1 MKKLSF
7 AALLCAAVLLA
18 VSAFFM
24 FPRKSYICV
33 EDGLFEH
40 ISGNNLLPEN
50 EHFSVVS
57 HSQFQSMS
65 ETLAGK
71 TARISALIETE
82 RRFAFQP
89 FEIEESPEKKAYLIE
104 IKDWFPVIADNL
116 ERASAGLQTMP
127 PDLDVR
133 LSTLDGIKS
142 GERALTFGGSYAGD
156 VDYLLRENVYA
167 VCHFLNGAQAAEIDA
182 WCADVFGKLNDKSRA
197 PQKPVFVAA
206 VGDIMVGRGVQEI
219 LLNEPDGLEQIF
231 GSTLPVLKKNDILI
245 GNLEGAV
252 TDSNA
257 NAIKT
262 YTFKFNKKVLGV
274 LKKCGFNY
282 FMLTNNH
289 CYDYGEQG
297 FKDTLAALEEYGLA
311 TSGVGLNIKEA
322 EKFYHTEVNGQKF
335 SIISCGAY
343 PVENS
348 GFNGK
353 KQAAATE
360 TKAGILWQS
369 DELLEAIK
377 AEKAD
382 GYCVIVNVHG
392 GEEYHFKPNEKQKR
406 FYESLCDAG
415 AAAVFGSH
423 PHVLQPSVWKNGS
436 LIVYSLGNFVFN
448 GMEDMNGAE
457 DSEIV
462 RLGFIDGKI
471 VYCEQYPAKIDRTKV
486 FLKNK

>member
-1 MKKLSF
+1 MKKFYILISVF
-7 AALLCAAVLLA
+7 ATTVLLA
-18 VSAFFM
+18 AACVLFISM
-24 FPRKSYICV
+24 QKPYVCV
-33 EDGLFEH
+33 ENGLFE
-40 ISGNNLLPEN
+40 SLNEADLLPEKG
-50 EHFSVVS
+50 FYVI
-57 HSQFQSMS
+57 SQSDFQELS

-71 TARISALIETE
+71 LARLSAVINIEE
-82 RRFAFQP
+82 SFAFQP
-89 FEIEESPEKKAYLIE
+89 FEPEDAALKKAYLINAE
-104 IKDWFPVIADNL
+104 DWLPLIEDNL
-116 ERASAGLQTMP
+116 ETAKAGTQVVP

-133 LSTLDGIKS
+133 LATLDGIKS
-142 GERALTFGGSYAGD
+142 GERALTVGGSYAGD
-156 VDYLLRENVYA
+156 ENYQLRKNVYA
-167 VCHFLNGAQAAEIDA
+167 VCHFFDLAKAAEIDE
-182 WCADVFGKLNDKSRA
+182 WCQHVFSIKERA
-197 PQKPVFVAA
+197 QKPVFVAA
-206 VGDIMVGRGVQEI
+206 VGDIMVARGVQEI
-219 LLNEPDGLEQIF
+219 LLDEADGLEQVF
-231 GSTLPVLKKNDILI
+231 GSTLPVLQKNDILI

-262 YTFKFNKKVLGV
+262 YTFKFNKKVLGI

-289 CYDYGEQG
+289 CYDFGEQG
-297 FKDTLAALEEYGLA
+297 FVDTLNALDEFELA
-311 TSGVGLNIKEA
+311 TSGAGRNIKEA

-360 TKAGILWQS
+360 SKAGILWQS
-369 DELLEAIK
+369 DKLIEAVK
-377 AEKAD
+377 AEKAA

-392 GEEYHFKPNEKQKR
+392 GEEYHFKPNESQKA

-486 FLKNK
+486 FLKQ

>member
-1 MKKLSF
+1 MKKLFFVPLVCS
-7 AALLCAAVLLA
+7 LVLLA
-18 VSAFFM
+18 AVFVFFVPM
-24 FPRKSYICV
+24 QKTYVCV
-33 EDGLFEH
+33 QDELFDI
-40 ISGNNLLPEN
+40 ISRNNVLPETGT
-50 EHFSVVS
+50 FSVVS
-57 HSQFQSMS
+57 QTDFQKIA
-65 ETLAGK
+65 ETVRGK
-71 TARISALIETE
+71 TARIAAVINIEK
-82 RRFAFQP
+82 RFAFQP
-89 FEIEESPEKKAYLIE
+89 FEENAEKKAYLIE
-104 IKDWFPVIADNL
+104 TKDWFPVIEDNL
-116 ERASAGLQTMP
+116 ECSKSGLQLVP
-127 PDLDVR
+127 PDLDVQF
-133 LSTLDGIKS
+133 LTLENIKS
-142 GERALTFGGSYAGD
+142 GGRALTVGGSYAGD
-156 VDYLLRENVYA
+156 VDYKFRESAYA
-167 VCHFLNGAQAAEIDA
+167 VCSFLDRAKAAEIDA

-206 VGDIMVGRGVQEI
+206 VGDIMVARGVQEI
-219 LLNEPDGLEQIF
+219 LLNEPDGLEQVF
-231 GSTLPVLKKNDILI
+231 GSTLPVLQKNDILI

-252 TDSNA
+252 TDSSS

-262 YTFKFNKKVLGV
+262 YTFRFKKDVLDV

-297 FKDTLAALEEYGLA
+297 FIDTLNTLKEFEIP
-311 TSGVGLNIKEA
+311 TSGAGHNIKEA

-360 TKAGILWQS
+360 SKAGILWQS
-369 DELLEAIK
+369 DKLIEAVK
-377 AEKAD
+377 AEKAA

-392 GEEYHFKPNEKQKR
+392 GEEYHFKPNESQKA
-406 FYESLCDAG
+406 FYESLCSAG
-415 AAAVFGSH
+415 ASAVFGSH
-423 PHVLQPSVWKNGS
+423 PHVLQPSVWNGGS

-448 GMEDMNGAE
+448 GMEDMKGAE
-457 DSEIV
+457 DTEIV

-486 FLKNK
+486 FLKH

>member
-1 MKKLSF
+1 MKKFYILISVF
-7 AALLCAAVLLA
+7 ATAALLAAVWALF
-18 VSAFFM
+18 VSM
-24 FPRKSYICV
+24 QKPYVCV
-33 EDGLFEH
+33 EDELFD
-40 ISGNNLLPEN
+40 SLSRDNLLPEKG
-50 EHFSVVS
+50 FYVI
-57 HSQFQSMS
+57 SQSDFQQKS

-71 TARISALIETE
+71 LARLSAVINIEE
-82 RRFAFQP
+82 RFAFQP
-89 FEIEESPEKKAYLIE
+89 FEPEETAEKKAYLINAE
-104 IKDWFPVIADNL
+104 DWFPLIEDNL
-116 ERASAGLQTMP
+116 ETAKAGAQVVP

-142 GERALTFGGSYAGD
+142 GERALTVGGSYAGD
-156 VDYLLRENVYA
+156 ENYQLRKNVYA
-167 VCHFLNGAQAAEIDA
+167 VCHFLDLAKAAEIDE
-182 WCADVFGKLNDKSRA
+182 WCQHVFSIKERA
-197 PQKPVFVAA
+197 KKPVFVAA
-206 VGDIMVGRGVQEI
+206 VGDIMVARGVQEI
-219 LLNEPDGLEQIF
+219 LLNEADGLEQVF
-231 GSTLPVLKKNDILI
+231 GSTLPVLQKNDILI

-262 YTFKFNKKVLGV
+262 YTFKFNKKILGI

-289 CYDYGEQG
+289 CYDFGEQG
-297 FKDTLAALEEYGLA
+297 FVDTLNALDEFELA
-311 TSGVGLNIKEA
+311 TSGAGHNIKEA

-360 TKAGILWQS
+360 SKAGILWQS
-369 DELLEAIK
+369 DKLIEAVK
-377 AEKAD
+377 AEKAV

-392 GEEYHFKPNEKQKR
+392 GEEYHFKPNESQKT
-406 FYESLCDAG
+406 FYESLCSAG
-415 AAAVFGSH
+415 ASAVFGSH
-423 PHVLQPSVWKNGS
+423 PHVLQPSVWNGGS

-448 GMEDMNGAE
+448 GMEDMKGAE
-457 DSEIV
+457 DTEIV

-471 VYCEQYPAKIDRTKV
+471 VYCEQYPAKIDKTKV
-486 FLKNK
+486 FLKNR

>member
-1 MKKLSF
+1 MKKLGF

-24 FPRKSYICV
+24 FARKSYVCV
-33 EDGLFEH
+33 ENGLFE
-40 ISGNNLLPEN
+40 SLSAANLLPEN
-50 EHFSVVS
+50 AGFSVVS
-57 HSQFQSMS
+57 RSQFQSMS

-82 RRFAFQP
+82 RHFAFQP
-89 FEIEESPEKKAYLIE
+89 FEIEEDAEKKAYLIE
-104 IKDWFPVIADNL
+104 AKDWFPVIADNL
-116 ERASAGLQTMP
+116 ERTSADLQTVP

-133 LSTLDGIKS
+133 FSTLDGIKS
-142 GERALTFGGSYAGD
+142 GERALTVGGSYAGD
-156 VDYLLRENVYA
+156 ENYQLRENVYA
-167 VCHFLNGAQAAEIDA
+167 VCHFFDNAKAAEIDA
-182 WCADVFGKLNDKSRA
+182 WCARVFSLKESA
-197 PQKPVFVAA
+197 QKPVFVAA

-231 GSTLPVLKKNDILI
+231 GSTLPVLQKNDILI

-262 YTFKFNKKVLGV
+262 YTFKFNKKVLEP

-289 CYDYGEQG
+289 CYDFGEQG
-297 FKDTLAALEEYGLA
+297 FTDTLDALKEFGIA
-311 TSGVGLNIKEA
+311 TSGAGRNLEEA
-322 EKFYHTEVNGQKF
+322 EKFYHTEINGQKF

-360 TKAGILWQS
+360 SKAGILWQS
-369 DELLEAIK
+369 DKLIEAVK
-377 AEKAD
+377 AEKNA

-392 GEEYHFKPNEKQKR
+392 GEEYHFKPNESQKS
-406 FYESLCDAG
+406 FYERLCAAG
-415 AAAVFGSH
+415 ASAVFGSH
-423 PHVLQPSVWKNGS
+423 PHVLQTSVWNGGS

-457 DSEIV
+457 ESEIV
-462 RLGFIDGKI
+462 RLGIIGGKI
-471 VYCEQYPAKIDRTKV
+471 VYCEHYPAKLDKTKV